1 MPNGRFLWTAHA
13 IKLNVIERALIKYAL
28 FRALENALDWRL
40 ARCVIILNNTDK
52 NLLVNCVLMQR
63 KCYANYYR
71 DNNENVIMLWYDMI
85 LVFLQLQC
93 FVFGFVFFLL

>member
-40 ARCVIILNNTDK
+40 ARGVIILNNTETK
-52 NLLVNCVLMQR
+52 SVG
-63 KCYANYYR
+63 
-71 DNNENVIMLWYDMI
+71 
-85 LVFLQLQC
+85 QLC
-93 FVFGFVFFLL
+93 FDAEE